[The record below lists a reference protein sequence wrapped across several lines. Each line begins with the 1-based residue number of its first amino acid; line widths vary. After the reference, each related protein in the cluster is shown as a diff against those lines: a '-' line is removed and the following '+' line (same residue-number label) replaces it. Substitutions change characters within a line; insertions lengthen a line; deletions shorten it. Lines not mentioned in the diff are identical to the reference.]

1 MGTGV
6 AWHVCPQV
14 VFWEEIFLE
23 CDRPWEAV
31 NQTHDTSSF
40 PDLSTLH
47 LVEGL
52 LFGSYLQLPCA
63 LTLLC
68 SCWSS
73 GPWRRVLAPTSPL
86 ALHFSSPQIP
96 LRLPA
101 SSSSSGNSYARV
113 LSHNTALLT
122 HCGIPCSRNTLS
134 VPISASHRSL
144 LRLLSGPLWTCLRC
158 PHPMALPAARGPL
171 GGACERQHTTR
182 ALCHAAAHGACHG

>member
-1 MGTGV
+1 MGTGA

-101 SSSSSGNSYARV
+101 SSSSSGNSYAQGALPQHCSPDPLWHPLLWKHPLCPYFC
-113 LSHNTALLT
+113 LSPEPSPPSLWSPLDMPQVSTPY
-122 HCGIPCSRNTLS
+122 G
-134 VPISASHRSL
+134 SARSQ
-144 LRLLSGPLWTCLRC
+144 GPLRWGL
-158 PHPMALPAARGPL
+158 
-171 GGACERQHTTR
+171 
-182 ALCHAAAHGACHG
+182 